1 MRLTWNM
8 ARSSLALI
16 GVAIAGCMSD
26 EAPAATAIPVI
37 ALDSPPLVSIGTED
51 GSPAELLAGA
61 YSALLLRDSSIV
73 IANNGTH
80 EIRIFDHTGQ
90 HLRTVGRV
98 GSGPG
103 EFRSYLVAYFDD
115 RGAVAVYDH
124 GGQRVTTYDDDWQ
137 PRVSNFIRSESGGD
151 APGPTW
157 LYGRYWIQGVVGA
170 RERDEVRRTLDLA
183 GLNSFHAVLRDP
195 AGCIWTTPEGPYG
208 SSWTVRGPDGR
219 PILGVALPEDAQLL
233 QVAVDRVLLRHID
246 SLGLG
251 RISVHSLETPQGCA
265 ATPPSEANADG
276 RETLEGTREPPEGL
290 TRALMYA
297 QEVHYSKHARYA
309 DTAASLELPAS
320 ARDIVLLRG
329 DKQGYL
335 AIAMVG
341 EGFCGIGVGY
351 PTPAF
356 WVEGVPYCS

>member
-1 MRLTWNM
+1 M
-8 ARSSLALI
+8 AGSSLALI
-16 GVAIAGCMSD
+16 GIALAGCMSD
-26 EAPAATAIPVI
+26 EAPAAAARPVI

-61 YSALLLRDSSIV
+61 HSALLLKDSSIV
-73 IANNGTH
+73 IANSGTH
-80 EIRIFDHTGQ
+80 EIRVFDPAGQ
-90 HLRTVGRV
+90 HLRTVGRS

-103 EFRSYLVAYFDD
+103 EFRSYLVAYFDE

-124 GGQRVTTYDDDWQ
+124 GGQRVTTYDEDWQ
-137 PRVSNFIRSESGGD
+137 PKVSTFMRSDTGEDS
-151 APGPTW
+151 PGPTW
-157 LYGRYWIQGVVGA
+157 LYGRYWIHGVVGA
-170 RERDEVRRTLDLA
+170 REQDEVRRALDLT
-183 GLNSFHAVLRDP
+183 GLNSFHGVLRGP
-195 AGCIWTTPEGPYG
+195 RGCIWTTPEGPYG
-208 SSWTVRGPDGR
+208 SSWTVRGPDGQ
-219 PILGVALPEDAQLL
+219 PIYGVVLPEDAQLL
-233 QVAVDRVLLRHID
+233 QVTADRVLLRRVD
-246 SLGLG
+246 DLGLA
-251 RISVHSLETPQGCA
+251 RIAVHSLETPQACA
-265 ATPPSEANADG
+265 ATPPGEANTDG
-276 RETLEGTREPPEGL
+276 RETLEETREPPEGL

-329 DKQGYL
+329 DRQGYL

-356 WVEGVPYCS
+356 WVEGLPYCS